1 VLALLPAARA
11 HTPYGMTEV
20 LPVTDIELTERE
32 LIGDGEGVCV
42 GRPVEAVEV
51 CISPL
56 DTRGVATGSPTD
68 APGVT
73 GEILV
78 RAPWAKDRY
87 DRLAATQAA
96 STEVGGWHRSG
107 DVGHLDDQGRL
118 WVEGRLAHVISTSN
132 GALTPVGLEQR
143 VETLPEVAAA
153 ACVGVGPPGTQVVVV
168 VVVPTRRPRRR
179 QRLADP
185 DLAARVRTAALTEVA
200 AVLVRESLPV
210 DVRHN
215 SKVDRTALS
224 LWAAGVLS

>member
-1 VLALLPAARA
+1 VP
-11 HTPYGMTEV
+11 
-20 LPVTDIELTERE
+20 
-32 LIGDGEGVCV
+32 
-42 GRPVEAVEV
+42 
-51 CISPL
+51 
-56 DTRGVATGSPTD
+56 TGSPTD

-118 WVEGRLAHVISTSN
+118 WVEGRLAHVVSTPR

-168 VVVPTRRPRRR
+168 VVVPTHGPGRRE
-179 QRLADP
+179 RLACP
-185 DLAARVRTAALTEVA
+185 GLAARVRAAAQTDVA
-200 AVLVRESLPV
+200 AVLVRGSLPV

-215 SKVDRTALS
+215 SKIARTALS
-224 LWAAGVLS
+224 LWAGGVLS